1 MQRFRT
7 ISRAGRWTYWG
18 QLSKALPFQT
28 ITCSW
33 KSYCLWSI
41 VSQQRQSA
49 VVYKKMA
56 NHYNT
61 SNKTIAMRG
70 PSLWETRAAFLIVAF
85 YVGKLLVKS
94 VCETAP
100 KSLSCPPPPLP
111 PCTRIWVRALI
122 INFLIK
128 FKGNSK
134 RISGNSLSPRKFQN
148 NDIRELKQGRRRRQR
163 ERQKI
168 GEKTRFFVRFSAV
181 TACQRRENALFH
193 VFWGTWT
200 QDDFVFLFLNFDTV
214 H

>member
-1 MQRFRT
+1 
-7 ISRAGRWTYWG
+7 
-18 QLSKALPFQT
+18 
-28 ITCSW
+28 
-33 KSYCLWSI
+33 
-41 VSQQRQSA
+41 
-49 VVYKKMA
+49 MA

-85 YVGKLLVKS
+85 YVVKLLVKS

-134 RISGNSLSPRKFQN
+134 RISGKSLSPRKFQN

-163 ERQKI
+163 ERQKSDRFKLAKKQLCTWI
-168 GEKTRFFVRFSAV
+168 TLFCTFLCRHCMTTTWKCLISRFLGDVNTR
-181 TACQRRENALFH
+181 RRLCFPFPELRHCPLAIEFNSRKIYQHLK
-193 VFWGTWT
+193 
-200 QDDFVFLFLNFDTV
+200 N
-214 H
+214 

>member
-1 MQRFRT
+1 
-7 ISRAGRWTYWG
+7 
-18 QLSKALPFQT
+18 
-28 ITCSW
+28 
-33 KSYCLWSI
+33 
-41 VSQQRQSA
+41 
-49 VVYKKMA
+49 
-56 NHYNT
+56 
-61 SNKTIAMRG
+61 MRG

-168 GEKTRFFVRFSAV
+168 GEKTTLHVHHAFLYVSLPSLHDNDVKVPNFTFSGG
-181 TACQRRENALFH
+181 REHKTTTMFS
-193 VFWGTWT
+193 FSWT
-200 QDDFVFLFLNFDTV
+200 STLSLSYRIQLQKNLPTFEELNEV
-214 H
+214 E